1 MLNQQ
6 VEASCRIKR
15 TFVGTPKL
23 SWQYGVSL
31 RKVIELPSRVWKL
44 R

>member
-15 TFVGTPKL
+15 TFVGTPK
-23 SWQYGVSL
+23 YGASL